1 MQRLKAYLRS
11 NRALLGAIFTLA
23 WPAMLEQLLQ
33 TVVQYA
39 DSAMVGQLGAQATAA
54 VGLTTPVNWLVNSPM
69 FAMGIGFLA
78 CISRALGARDS
89 RTARVA
95 AGQSIFAVLILGTVM
110 GLITVGL
117 SPLIPGWLNAAPE
130 IRESAGQYFAIVS
143 LPMLF
148 RASSI
153 IFASALRA
161 SGDTRTP
168 MLVSLAMNAINV
180 ALNFL
185 LIFPGREIS
194 LLGMRFFMPGAG
206 LEVTG
211 AAIATAVSYVAS
223 GLMMFRALWR
233 SPALSPKGQP
243 LRWDRAVMGQCA
255 RVGVPVVFTR
265 IGVSL
270 GHVVFLSQVSVLGTV
285 SLAAHSLALTT
296 EEAVYLPGYGMQ
308 AAASTLAGN
317 AVGEGSEKK
326 LMGVS
331 RLILLIAVLLM
342 TCTGAL
348 LFLFPGVMLSLF
360 TPDQAVIAQG
370 VVVLRIIAVTEPIYA
385 AGIIWE
391 GVFNGVGDTRAP
403 FVISMST
410 TWGVRI
416 LLTTLCV
423 HVFHLGLPAVW
434 ICMAL
439 DNITRA
445 ALLGAR
451 FLGKRWKRALPLT
464 DGDLCV
470 R

>member
-1 MQRLKAYLRS
+1 MQRLKTYLRK

-69 FAMGIGFLA
+69 FAMGVGFLA
-78 CISRALGARDS
+78 CISRALGARDD
-89 RTARVA
+89 RTARAA

-110 GLITVGL
+110 GIITVGL

-130 IRESAGQYFAIVS
+130 IRDTAGQYFAIVS

-161 SGDTRTP
+161 SGNTRTP

-180 ALNFL
+180 VLNFL
-185 LIFPGREIS
+185 LIFPVREIS
-194 LLGMRFFMPGAG
+194 LLGARFFMPGAG
-206 LEVTG
+206 LGVVG

-317 AVGEGSEKK
+317 AVGEGS
-326 LMGVS
+326 
-331 RLILLIAVLLM
+331 
-342 TCTGAL
+342 
-348 LFLFPGVMLSLF
+348 
-360 TPDQAVIAQG
+360 
-370 VVVLRIIAVTEPIYA
+370 
-385 AGIIWE
+385 
-391 GVFNGVGDTRAP
+391 
-403 FVISMST
+403 
-410 TWGVRI
+410 
-416 LLTTLCV
+416 
-423 HVFHLGLPAVW
+423 
-434 ICMAL
+434 
-439 DNITRA
+439 
-445 ALLGAR
+445 
-451 FLGKRWKRALPLT
+451 
-464 DGDLCV
+464 
-470 R
+470 

>member
-1 MQRLKAYLRS
+1 
-11 NRALLGAIFTLA
+11 
-23 WPAMLEQLLQ
+23 
-33 TVVQYA
+33 
-39 DSAMVGQLGAQATAA
+39 
-54 VGLTTPVNWLVNSPM
+54 
-69 FAMGIGFLA
+69 MGI
-78 CISRALGARDS
+78 
-89 RTARVA
+89 
-95 AGQSIFAVLILGTVM
+95 
-110 GLITVGL
+110 ITVGL

-130 IRESAGQYFAIVS
+130 IRDTAGQYFAIVS

-161 SGDTRTP
+161 SGNTRTP

-180 ALNFL
+180 VLNFL

-194 LLGMRFFMPGAG
+194 LLGARFFMPGAG
-206 LEVTG
+206 LGVVG

-317 AVGEGSEKK
+317 AVGEGSEAK

-331 RLILLIAVLLM
+331 PADSAGGGAADDLHGSAAVPVPGGYTLPVHPGPGGHRPGSGGAAHHCRYRAHL
-342 TCTGAL
+342 CRGHYLGGRVQRRGRHPGAL
-348 LFLFPGVMLSLF
+348 CDLHGDHLGSAHSADRPVRACVPPGASRRCGSAWPWTTFPGRRCWARGSW
-360 TPDQAVIAQG
+360 G
-370 VVVLRIIAVTEPIYA
+370 R
-385 AGIIWE
+385 AG
-391 GVFNGVGDTRAP
+391 N
-403 FVISMST
+403 
-410 TWGVRI
+410 
-416 LLTTLCV
+416 
-423 HVFHLGLPAVW
+423 
-434 ICMAL
+434 
-439 DNITRA
+439 
-445 ALLGAR
+445 AR
-451 FLGKRWKRALPLT
+451 
-464 DGDLCV
+464 
-470 R
+470 

>member
-1 MQRLKAYLRS
+1 MQRLKTYLRK

-39 DSAMVGQLGAQATAA
+39 DSAMVGHLGAQATAA

-69 FAMGIGFLA
+69 FAMGVGFLA
-78 CISRALGARDS
+78 CISRALGARDD
-89 RTARVA
+89 RTARAA

-110 GLITVGL
+110 GIITVGL

-130 IRESAGQYFAIVS
+130 IRDNAGQYFAIVS

-161 SGDTRTP
+161 SGNTRTP

-180 ALNFL
+180 VLNFL

-194 LLGMRFFMPGAG
+194 LLGARFFMPGAG
-206 LEVTG
+206 LGVVG

-317 AVGEGSEKK
+317 AVGEGSEAK

-331 RLILLIAVLLM
+331 RLILLVAVLLM

-370 VVVLRIIAVTEPIYA
+370 AVVLRIIAVTEPIYA

-403 FVISMST
+403 FVISMGT

-416 LLTTLCV
+416 LLTALCV

-434 ICMAL
+434 VCMAL
-439 DNITRA
+439 DNISRA

-451 FLGKRWKRALPLT
+451 FLGPRWKRALNLSA
-464 DGDLCV
+464 GS
-470 R
+470 